1 MLTLWMWLGCAKAPL
16 DAGDATLPEAVV
28 DVAAQAP
35 AEVLEGATASL
46 EPSLRARAIA
56 LTVLTT
62 ADLDRWG
69 PRGLWDPSPWVQR
82 AAIEA
87 LDTRDAHDLLTSF
100 VGRADAAPTS
110 RALAALALDPGAVSL
125 SDAWRAAE
133 APWTRAPLALAA
145 WHHGDDDALPAL
157 TAALATGELDVDAA
171 FFAALAQRSQPDV
184 LAALAEAQ
192 ARAEPELAIQLAAT
206 RLRCGDAKA
215 AVPLRKALD
224 GSAEEQLEALDALGA
239 LPGAAADELIT
250 RAASSAHEL
259 VRRDALLLA
268 AARLGQQPERL
279 TDALDDPDREVRLFA
294 VAASRIALAQG
305 PASRQVAKEARRALV
320 EALVDPDLQVRAE
333 AARGVGEHRVVEARA
348 ALEALLTDE
357 VAWVRVEAAGA
368 LLALDQRAGE

>member
-157 TAALATGELDVDAA
+157 TAALATGQTLHSAVLRGSAAAAMVVARVGCAPAMPTTAELDA
-171 FFAALAQRSQPDV
+171 FLA
-184 LAALAEAQ
+184 
-192 ARAEPELAIQLAAT
+192 T
-206 RLRCGDAKA
+206 H
-215 AVPLRKALD
+215 
-224 GSAEEQLEALDALGA
+224 
-239 LPGAAADELIT
+239 PGPT
-250 RAASSAHEL
+250 T
-259 VRRDALLLA
+259 
-268 AARLGQQPERL
+268 G
-279 TDALDDPDREVRLFA
+279 
-294 VAASRIALAQG
+294 
-305 PASRQVAKEARRALV
+305 
-320 EALVDPDLQVRAE
+320 
-333 AARGVGEHRVVEARA
+333 
-348 ALEALLTDE
+348 
-357 VAWVRVEAAGA
+357 
-368 LLALDQRAGE
+368 